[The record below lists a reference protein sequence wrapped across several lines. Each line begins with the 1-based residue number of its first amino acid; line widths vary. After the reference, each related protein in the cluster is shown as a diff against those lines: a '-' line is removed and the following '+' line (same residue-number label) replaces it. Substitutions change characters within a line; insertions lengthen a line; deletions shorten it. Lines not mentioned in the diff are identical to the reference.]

1 MAARLAEGTSK
12 TSKRSKNLK
21 DMMQAGELE
30 MQDEHTARLE
40 GYKQRVRLL
49 DPDAAFEY
57 GKAGWRVRHSRC
69 FKWYRMAEPYSATK
83 FRSHCKSCVVPAAG
97 GPQKTLTGMFGMNT
111 MKAAGKKVVQAV
123 RALRTVSTSR
133 SPSPSIGV
141 PAAQQ
146 IPCSGITE
154 AIEPRL
160 KSYFARSGASGGG
173 SHSLKV
179 FTEELFPGRKY
190 KRLKPDEQEQV
201 KLAQLHGQKFVKID
215 TQRAVF
221 SKTCLK
227 SIDAASVPRGTP
239 FPSIC
244 NKCRDVLRDR
254 QFRQALRRSVPLPEN
269 FRFNNKQY
277 RNETAGHLFAK
288 CSQLQEILNEVRT
301 AIDSF

>member
-1 MAARLAEGTSK
+1 MARTTFTLLQVVSDGGALQRNEISFTLQELCCSGCRRPA
-12 TSKRSKNLK
+12 K
-21 DMMQAGELE
+21 DVDGHVR
-30 MQDEHTARLE
+30 DEHDE
-40 GYKQRVRLL
+40 GRWKEGC
-49 DPDAAFEY
+49 PGSSGA
-57 GKAGWRVRHSRC
+57 S
-69 FKWYRMAEPYSATK
+69 YRFDIP
-83 FRSHCKSCVVPAAG
+83 F
-97 GPQKTLTGMFGMNT
+97 
-111 MKAAGKKVVQAV
+111 
-123 RALRTVSTSR
+123 
-133 SPSPSIGV
+133 SPPSIGV